1 MMARGPRQRNQ
12 YRRRRSGETDY
23 RRRLKL
29 LKSGNARAVVRIS
42 NTRVVC
48 QVVSWKA
55 DGDKVEVSVTGDDL
69 VSRYGWPESNSRK
82 NIPASYLTGFAL
94 GKAAIAAGHD
104 EAVLDIGLA
113 ASTNGNRVFAA
124 LKGMVDAGL
133 EIPHGDSVLPE
144 EARLNGAHIDDSYAS
159 TVEATKN
166 KIEEAF

>member
-1 MMARGPRQRNQ
+1 MASGPRQRNQ

-29 LKSGNARAVVRIS
+29 LKSGNARAVVRVS

-48 QVVSWKA
+48 QVISWQA
-55 DGDKVEVSVTGDDL
+55 DGDKVEISVTGDDL
-69 VSRYGWPESNSRK
+69 VSRYEWPESHSRK
-82 NIPASYLTGFAL
+82 NIPASYLTGYAL
-94 GKAAIAAGHD
+94 GKAALSAGHD

-113 ASTNGNRVFAA
+113 ASTSGNRVFAA

-133 EIPHGDSVLPE
+133 EIPHGDSVLPDE
-144 EARLNGAHIDDSYAS
+144 DRINGAHIDDSYAS
-159 TVEATKN
+159 SVEATKT

>member
-1 MMARGPRQRNQ
+1 M
-12 YRRRRSGETDY
+12 
-23 RRRLKL
+23 
-29 LKSGNARAVVRIS
+29 
-42 NTRVVC
+42 
-48 QVVSWKA
+48 
-55 DGDKVEVSVTGDDL
+55 EVSVTGDDL
-69 VSRYGWPESNSRK
+69 VSRYGWPDSNSRK

-94 GKAAIAAGHD
+94 GKSAIAAGHD

-144 EARLNGAHIDDSYAS
+144 EDRLNGAHIDDSYAS

>member
-1 MMARGPRQRNQ
+1 MMANGSKQRNK

-29 LKSGNARAVVRIS
+29 LKSGKARAVVRVS

-48 QVVSWKA
+48 QVVSWM
-55 DGDKVEVSVTGDDL
+55 DGGDKVELSVTGDDL
-69 VSRYGWPESNSRK
+69 VSRYGWPEANSRK
-82 NIPASYLTGFAL
+82 NIPASYLVGYAL
-94 GKAAIAAGHD
+94 GKSALAAGHD

-113 ASTNGNRVFAA
+113 ASSNGNRVFAA

-133 EIPHGDSVLPE
+133 EIPHGDSVLPVE
-144 EARLNGAHIDDSYAS
+144 ERLNGAHIDESYAS
-159 TVEATKN
+159 VVEATKS

>member
-1 MMARGPRQRNQ
+1 MMANGSKQRNK

-29 LKSGNARAVVRIS
+29 LKSGKARAVVRVS

-48 QVVSWKA
+48 QVVSWMD
-55 DGDKVEVSVTGDDL
+55 DGDKVELSVTGDDL
-69 VSRYGWPESNSRK
+69 VSRYGWPEANSRK
-82 NIPASYLTGFAL
+82 NIPASYLVGYAL
-94 GKAAIAAGHD
+94 GKSALAAGHD

-113 ASTNGNRVFAA
+113 ASSNGNRVFAA

-133 EIPHGDSVLPE
+133 EIPHGDSVLPVE
-144 EARLNGAHIDDSYAS
+144 DRLNGAHIDESYAS
-159 TVEATKN
+159 VVEATKS

>member
-1 MMARGPRQRNQ
+1 MMANGSKQRNK

-29 LKSGNARAVVRIS
+29 LKSGKARAVVRIS

-48 QVVSWKA
+48 QVVSWMD
-55 DGDKVEVSVTGDDL
+55 DGDKVELSVTGDDL
-69 VSRYGWPESNSRK
+69 VSRYGWPEANSRK
-82 NIPASYLTGFAL
+82 NIPASYLVGYAL
-94 GKAAIAAGHD
+94 GKSALAAGHD

-113 ASTNGNRVFAA
+113 ASSNGNRVFAA

-133 EIPHGDSVLPE
+133 EIPHGDSVLPVE
-144 EARLNGAHIDDSYAS
+144 DRLNGAHIDESYAS
-159 TVEATKN
+159 VVEATKS

>member
-1 MMARGPRQRNQ
+1 MANGSKQRNK

-29 LKSGNARAVVRIS
+29 LKSGKARAVVRVS

-48 QVVSWKA
+48 QVVSWMD
-55 DGDKVEVSVTGDDL
+55 DGDKVELSVTGDDL
-69 VSRYGWPESNSRK
+69 VSRYGWPEANSRK
-82 NIPASYLTGFAL
+82 NIPASYLVGYAL
-94 GKAAIAAGHD
+94 GKSALAAGHD

-113 ASTNGNRVFAA
+113 ASSNGNRVFAA

-133 EIPHGDSVLPE
+133 EIPHGDSVLPVE
-144 EARLNGAHIDDSYAS
+144 ERLNGAHIDESYAS
-159 TVEATKN
+159 VVEATKS